1 MRIAV
6 VGATGTIGR
15 AVVEALASRHEVI
28 PVSHKNSRITVDLAL
43 NACSRK
49 AAGPGRRARS
59 AP

>member
-15 AVVEALASRHEVI
+15 AVVEALAFRHEVI

-43 NACSRK
+43 NACSRN
-49 AAGPGRRARS
+49 AAGPGHRTRS